1 MISSE
6 INNIPH
12 INDSILLSAEV
23 HDLDNV
29 SKVPQGHNKKK
40 NNHPRR
46 RQKVNINRQKRRA
59 TSDLSM
65 RSGSSSIISE
75 SARSQHGNKKGLKVT
90 PKQRRAKKIKNV
102 IPLRLSTPVVI
113 EAEIISNEEKEKY
126 VALDCEMV
134 GVGLYGTK
142 SAVGRVSIVN
152 WEGDTI
158 FDSFVQVSEDVTDY
172 RTYVSGLRVED
183 IESDHAI
190 SYANCRGTVQNL
202 LDGKILVGHALK
214 NDFDCLNLS
223 HPWHMI
229 RDTAKFEPF
238 MKRSKIDKTRLVS
251 KKLKILA
258 KDKLGIEIQ
267 KDGHAHCSI
276 EDAAAAMDL
285 YKKARKKWEKV
296 VEYKISRTL
305 QIVDQDLNLLQ

>member
-1 MISSE
+1 MNSRAINSISYLKDSSLGVTE
-6 INNIPH
+6 IDRIQQVQH
-12 INDSILLSAEV
+12 S
-23 HDLDNV
+23 
-29 SKVPQGHNKKK
+29 KK

-46 RQKVNINRQKRRA
+46 RQKANTKRQKRPA
-59 TSDLSM
+59 ASDSSVK
-65 RSGSSSIISE
+65 SGSSSKISD
-75 SARSQHGNKKGLKVT
+75 SARPQHEKIIGLKDT
-90 PKQRRAKKIKNV
+90 QKKRRAKKIKNANT
-102 IPLRLSTPVVI
+102 IGLSTPVVI
-113 EAEIISNEEKEKY
+113 ETEIISDEEKNKY

-134 GVGLYGTK
+134 GVGIYGTE

-158 FDSFVQVSEDVTDY
+158 FDSFVQVSEEVTDY
-172 RTYVSGLRVED
+172 RTFVSGLRAED
-183 IESDHAI
+183 IESEHAI
-190 SYANCRGTVQNL
+190 SYENCRDTVQNL
-202 LDGKILVGHALK
+202 LAGKILVGHALK
-214 NDFDCLNLS
+214 NDFDCFNLS

-305 QIVDQDLNLLQ
+305 QIVDQHLNLLQ